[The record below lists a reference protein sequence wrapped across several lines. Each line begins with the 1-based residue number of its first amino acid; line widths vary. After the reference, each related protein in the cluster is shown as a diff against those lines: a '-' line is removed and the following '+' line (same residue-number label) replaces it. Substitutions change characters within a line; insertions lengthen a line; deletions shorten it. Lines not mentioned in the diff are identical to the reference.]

1 MWVTPILHPAYILRG
16 QYHKEPAQQVTLH
29 RVREG
34 FEPEMDYTQPP
45 VGGILFPTLE
55 QWEDFVEDTL
65 EEAWGLSIDIEN
77 AGPFLICVG
86 FTQILRSKTFGE
98 WGDFEVSWSLC
109 LRIRLRGG
117 VQYWSARELPKVAL
131 LLDRLLSSHHLSK
144 VFHNGVT
151 HDVPLLE
158 RMGFDVRG
166 PLVDTMV
173 MFHNC
178 YQEMPKGLQYVC
190 TLMLGSGVW
199 KDMLDEGDDED
210 GKT

>member
-55 QWEDFVEDTL
+55 QWKDYVRGAL
-65 EEAWGLSIDIEN
+65 CGAWWGVSIDIEN
-77 AGPFLICVG
+77 AGPFLICIG
-86 FTQILRSKTFGE
+86 FTLIDT
-98 WGDFEVSWSLC
+98 DFEPGPSLC

-117 VQYWSARELPKVAL
+117 VQYWKAHELHRVVEE
-131 LLDRLLSSHHLSK
+131 LDQLLSSHRLSK